1 MGVTVRGAADEGLA
15 QKIAGYGRQTR
26 RYTPSLPSTTMPPRK
41 PRKRGLS
48 SVDSQPAGNENSEYF
63 FWNDWISA
71 FRSYIER
78 IAR

>member
-15 QKIAGYGRQTR
+15 QKIAGYGRQTC

-48 SVDSQPAGNENSEYF
+48 SVDPQPATSLSGKYF
-63 FWNDWISA
+63 SLKPWIPA
-71 FRSYIER
+71 FRS
-78 IAR
+78 